1 MINLGDD
8 YANIK
13 ALQEGEIERLPAG
26 GYVCI
31 VLLAQVKNTK
41 NGKPMLVLSLDI
53 AEGKYAKFYV
63 NVDNYSPRIF
73 RTIHDKDG
81 KVSPFFKGL
90 LDNFEKSNSDL
101 KITFPYFDENQLRNK
116 KIGVVFGEE
125 EYLSNGE
132 VKTSIKPVR
141 TTTVENIRA
150 GKFKVPELKKLN
162 PADKPTSNGDIDAE
176 FAEKEVDDIP
186 LPWTV

>member
-31 VLLAQVKNTK
+31 VTSTEKRNSK
-41 NGKPMLVLSLDI
+41 NGKPMLVLKLDI
-53 AEGKYAKFYV
+53 AEGKYAKFYA
-63 NVDNYSPRIF
+63 NVQKPPCIF

-81 KVSPFFKGL
+81 KLSPFFKGL
-90 LDNFEKSNSDL
+90 LENFEKSNSDL
-101 KITFPYFDENQLRNK
+101 KIELPYFDETKLNNK
-116 KIGVVFGEE
+116 KIGVIFGEE

-132 VKTSIKPVR
+132 IKTSIKPVR
-141 TTTVENIRA
+141 TTTVENIRN
-150 GKFKVPELKKLN
+150 GKFKVPELKKIN
-162 PADKPTSNGDIDAE
+162 PADKPTTNGDIDKD
-176 FAEKEVDDIP
+176 FAENEVDDIP

>member
-8 YANIK
+8 YGNIK
-13 ALQEGEIERLPAG
+13 PLQEGEIERLPAG

-31 VLLAQVKNTK
+31 VLFAQVKNTK

-53 AEGKYAKFYV
+53 AEGKYAKFYA

-90 LDNFEKSNSDL
+90 LDNFEQSNSDL
-101 KITFPYFDENQLRNK
+101 KIEFPYFDETKLKNK
-116 KIGVVFGEE
+116 KIGVIFGEE

-141 TTTVENIRA
+141 TTTVENIRN
-150 GKFKVPELKKLN
+150 GKFKVPEPKKLN
-162 PADKPTSNGDIDAE
+162 PADKPTTGKIDE
-176 FAEKEVDDIP
+176 DFAGEPVDDIP
-186 LPWTV
+186 LPF